1 VAGDRAELGRRAE
14 ALVADYLAGQG
25 FAIVGRNVRVGRDE
39 LDLIARRGELVV
51 FCEVRCRSHGGFM
64 HPAESI
70 DRAKQ
75 LRVRR
80 AAARWLSAQRLG
92 SSEVRFDAA
101 AVLRSADGALVLDYF
116 DAAF

>member
-1 VAGDRAELGRRAE
+1 VTDDRAELGRRAE
-14 ALVADYLAGQG
+14 ALVADHLASQG
-25 FAIVGRNVRVGRDE
+25 FAILGRNVRVGRDE
-39 LDLIARRGELVV
+39 LDIVARRDGLVV
-51 FCEVRCRSHGGFM
+51 FCEVRSRSHGAFM

-80 AAARWLSAQRLG
+80 AAARWLSTQRLG
-92 SSEVRFDAA
+92 HCEVRFDAA
-101 AVLRSADGALVLDYF
+101 AVLRSAEGALVLDYF